1 MNKTGEVKVKYMHY
15 ILMKINIHSRYS
27 FKKIIIILHEMC
39 DVAKDHSNFSLFL
52 NLGTEEDLLV

>member
-1 MNKTGEVKVKYMHY
+1 MNKTGEVKV
-15 ILMKINIHSRYS
+15 NIHSRYS